1 MQNRRTFIK
10 QSCALCISV
19 IGLGAV
25 ASQLSS
31 CSPMPVFK
39 GEVDKNSI
47 TVPLSFFTEVNNM
60 LVVRNNKLAY
70 DILLVK
76 LQDGSFSALEMKCSH
91 QDNPLT
97 ANKTGLF
104 CSAHG
109 STFDFVGKVTK
120 EPALEPLKKYKT
132 ETNTLYVQ
140 INL

>member
-76 LQDGSFSALEMKCSH
+76 LEDGSFSALEMKCSH

-109 STFDFVGKVTK
+109 STFDFAGKVTK